1 MYTRYLDSITKE
13 RSSEYWSD
21 LGIIEAMN
29 LLDNFDGRDWRKLR
43 QEISKFSS
51 EIKIRCAETLI
62 IYSKDAFE
70 ILKELTLNSN
80 ASVVIAAID
89 SLSSMTMDKDV
100 LLLNVRDLSAIL
112 NNVKSSF
119 QFSGLER
126 MVFDSFEFKLNEL
139 VG

>member
-13 RSSEYWSD
+13 RSSDYWSD

-51 EIKIRCAETLI
+51 EIKIRCTETLI